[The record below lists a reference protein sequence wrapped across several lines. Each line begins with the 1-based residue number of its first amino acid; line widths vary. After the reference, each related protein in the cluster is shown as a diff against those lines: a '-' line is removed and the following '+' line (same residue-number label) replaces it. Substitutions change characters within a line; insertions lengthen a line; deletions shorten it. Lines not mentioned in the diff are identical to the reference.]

1 MLASQSVSLALCT
14 SRRMTEEI
22 RPASSP
28 HGSGS
33 LVDGSGDSPP
43 AMLSSPADEEN
54 GELLQS
60 SSFGGE
66 GSSKHS
72 TLSNKDNVSTHHVQ
86 LGRPQ
91 AHPYPH
97 PGSPLSDEESPLL
110 EAKRSTT
117 SSRAG
122 SRAGSS
128 SAKGTLA
135 SQKGRVHRRSLSMI
149 VQPGSVRRHL
159 NIVENEYDV
168 ETAMSVPATP
178 VPQNPPPPP
187 IDFNLYATK
196 KTIAEGFLVVA
207 LLAANAAQL
216 KTIITAGKE
225 NQFHGFVTALVIL
238 SIVLLII
245 VIVFLLLLGR
255 DNLNDVYKQRKLDWI
270 NNFATAL
277 VFCIVFMNIFVCAFG
292 IEHTPPS

>member
-1 MLASQSVSLALCT
+1 MANPAT
-14 SRRMTEEI
+14 YRAARSRS
-22 RPASSP
+22 SSP
-28 HGSGS
+28 PITKRHTYTTMRLDS
-33 LVDGSGDSPP
+33 LCCG
-43 AMLSSPADEEN
+43 
-54 GELLQS
+54 
-60 SSFGGE
+60 
-66 GSSKHS
+66 
-72 TLSNKDNVSTHHVQ
+72 
-86 LGRPQ
+86 GRP
-91 AHPYPH
+91 PRRYP
-97 PGSPLSDEESPLL
+97 PFETRPTVSMEEL
-110 EAKRSTT
+110 EMQ
-117 SSRAG
+117 
-122 SRAGSS
+122 
-128 SAKGTLA
+128 LA
-135 SQKGRVHRRSLSMI
+135 NM
-149 VQPGSVRRHL
+149 
-159 NIVENEYDV
+159 E
-168 ETAMSVPATP
+168 
-178 VPQNPPPPP
+178 NPPPPP

-292 IEHTPPS
+292 IEHAPL